1 MEKNIFE
8 INKITCFV
16 YANKNPEYFLIQP
29 VNEPHAQMLD
39 GQIRFMTEHT
49 EKSFLVAAFLVKD
62 CHLGA
67 LRRYSEKNP
76 SEKVQAKHWHL

>member
-39 GQIRFMTEHT
+39 LSLIHI
-49 EKSFLVAAFLVKD
+49 
-62 CHLGA
+62 
-67 LRRYSEKNP
+67 SEP
-76 SEKVQAKHWHL
+76 TRH